1 MALMHDYA
9 ELINELRPTAE
20 QFTEIE
26 QYWVKRIQAFFTS
39 KPFKLESDNSLS
51 VDAAVEHLLRQ
62 AAQRRRENPGTMY
75 VGTVLQH
82 LVAAKLTIV
91 APEVEING
99 ASVADDPS
107 PRLPTVRPRTVSQNR
122 PRLRP
127 PVSSQLTTPTG
138 SGASSRKRHCDA
150 PYTRRRHCPVP
161 PGTGRSA
168 PLRCRAVRHPICT
181 CQIEVEY
188 GVVGLTHGVQNVRG
202 HAAGGR
208 PQVGFRLPAILR
220 LRGKPASHES
230 RQIAH
235 AQIAAEEIRLPFAVR
250 VAGDRGHAVKLPL
263 IRFFAGIRGK
273 HLHMRSGDGHV
284 TELVDDAI
292 EPVEIPMVFDGLE
305 AISAEDGKGHGV
317 DAGLAHQADVVIPD
331 FLRPLVGTIVA
342 TESDAASVRGQQF
355 WPYEVTSCTHGYLL
369 WQAAQ
374 GHGPYRIPADRHSW
388 PIVDTPP
395 VPAPLPEPTWVCS

>member
-1 MALMHDYA
+1 MH
-9 ELINELRPTAE
+9 
-20 QFTEIE
+20 
-26 QYWVKRIQAFFTS
+26 RIR
-39 KPFKLESDNSLS
+39 
-51 VDAAVEHLLRQ
+51 AAV
-62 AAQRRRENPGTMY
+62 T
-75 VGTVLQH
+75 
-82 LVAAKLTIV
+82 
-91 APEVEING
+91 APFRPEQ
-99 ASVADDPS
+99 DD
-107 PRLPTVRPRTVSQNR
+107 RLP
-122 PRLRP
+122 
-127 PVSSQLTTPTG
+127 
-138 SGASSRKRHCDA
+138 CDVA
-150 PYTRRRHCPVP
+150 QFDI
-161 PGTGRSA
+161 RSA
-168 PLRCRAVRHPICT
+168 T

-220 LRGKPASHES
+220 L
-230 RQIAH
+230 
-235 AQIAAEEIRLPFAVR
+235 
-250 VAGDRGHAVKLPL
+250 
-263 IRFFAGIRGK
+263 RGK

>member
-305 AISAEDGKGHGV
+305 RSQLKMA
-317 DAGLAHQADVVIPD
+317 
-331 FLRPLVGTIVA
+331 RA
-342 TESDAASVRGQQF
+342 TVL
-355 WPYEVTSCTHGYLL
+355 T
-369 WQAAQ
+369 
-374 GHGPYRIPADRHSW
+374 PAW
-388 PIVDTPP
+388 PIRRMSSSQISSGHWSG
-395 VPAPLPEPTWVCS
+395 L

>member
-168 PLRCRAVRHPICT
+168 PCDVAQFDIRSAT

-355 WPYEVTSCTHGYLL
+355 WPCEVTSCTHGYLL

-374 GHGPYRIPADRHSW
+374 GHGPYRIPADTS
-388 PIVDTPP
+388 
-395 VPAPLPEPTWVCS
+395 

>member
-1 MALMHDYA
+1 MKKILKRLATGFLAFATIVTALPTTAVHASEKQYWTESAERVGIVEKVMNDGSIGSTFKGRTSRGTMALMHDYA

-168 PLRCRAVRHPICT
+168 PLRCRAVRHPICHVSDRSRIWRRRIDARCAERQRSRRWRAT
-181 CQIEVEY
+181 A
-188 GVVGLTHGVQNVRG
+188 GWLP
-202 HAAGGR
+202 AAGHPAAARQASLPRIASDRSR
-208 PQVGFRLPAILR
+208 PDRS
-220 LRGKPASHES
+220 RGN
-230 RQIAH
+230 
-235 AQIAAEEIRLPFAVR
+235 
-250 VAGDRGHAVKLPL
+250 
-263 IRFFAGIRGK
+263 
-273 HLHMRSGDGHV
+273 
-284 TELVDDAI
+284 
-292 EPVEIPMVFDGLE
+292 
-305 AISAEDGKGHGV
+305 
-317 DAGLAHQADVVIPD
+317 
-331 FLRPLVGTIVA
+331 
-342 TESDAASVRGQQF
+342 
-355 WPYEVTSCTHGYLL
+355 
-369 WQAAQ
+369 
-374 GHGPYRIPADRHSW
+374 
-388 PIVDTPP
+388 TPP
-395 VPAPLPEPTWVCS
+395 LRRTCCG

>member
-122 PRLRP
+122 PRLRR
-127 PVSSQLTTPTG
+127 VRAL
-138 SGASSRKRHCDA
+138 RHENAIAMHRIRAAVTAPFRPEQDDRLPCDVA
-150 PYTRRRHCPVP
+150 QFDI
-161 PGTGRSA
+161 RSA
-168 PLRCRAVRHPICT
+168 T

-250 VAGDRGHAVKLPL
+250 VAGNRGHAVKLPL

>member
-161 PGTGRSA
+161 PEQDDRLPCDVAQFDIRSA
-168 PLRCRAVRHPICT
+168 T

-374 GHGPYRIPADRHSW
+374 GHGPYRIPADTS
-388 PIVDTPP
+388 
-395 VPAPLPEPTWVCS
+395 

>member
-220 LRGKPASHES
+220 LRGKPAPTNRVRSLTPRS
-230 RQIAH
+230 QPRKYASPSPYVLRV
-235 AQIAAEEIRLPFAVR
+235 IAAMPSSSHSSASSP
-250 VAGDRGHAVKLPL
+250 AY
-263 IRFFAGIRGK
+263 
-273 HLHMRSGDGHV
+273 
-284 TELVDDAI
+284 
-292 EPVEIPMVFDGLE
+292 E
-305 AISAEDGKGHGV
+305 ASTCTCG
-317 DAGLAHQADVVIPD
+317 P
-331 FLRPLVGTIVA
+331 A
-342 TESDAASVRGQQF
+342 T
-355 WPYEVTSCTHGYLL
+355 VTSPSLSMTRSSQSKSQWSSMGWSDL
-369 WQAAQ
+369 
-374 GHGPYRIPADRHSW
+374 S
-388 PIVDTPP
+388 
-395 VPAPLPEPTWVCS
+395 

>member
-1 MALMHDYA
+1 M
-9 ELINELRPTAE
+9 
-20 QFTEIE
+20 
-26 QYWVKRIQAFFTS
+26 
-39 KPFKLESDNSLS
+39 
-51 VDAAVEHLLRQ
+51 
-62 AAQRRRENPGTMY
+62 
-75 VGTVLQH
+75 
-82 LVAAKLTIV
+82 
-91 APEVEING
+91 
-99 ASVADDPS
+99 
-107 PRLPTVRPRTVSQNR
+107 
-122 PRLRP
+122 
-127 PVSSQLTTPTG
+127 
-138 SGASSRKRHCDA
+138 
-150 PYTRRRHCPVP
+150 
-161 PGTGRSA
+161 
-168 PLRCRAVRHPICT
+168 
-181 CQIEVEY
+181 
-188 GVVGLTHGVQNVRG
+188 VVGLTHGVQNVRG

-220 LRGKPASHES
+220 LRGKPTSHES

-355 WPYEVTSCTHGYLL
+355 WPCEVTSCTHGYLL

-374 GHGPYRIPADRHSW
+374 GHGPYRIPADTS
-388 PIVDTPP
+388 
-395 VPAPLPEPTWVCS
+395 

>member
-1 MALMHDYA
+1 MH
-9 ELINELRPTAE
+9 
-20 QFTEIE
+20 
-26 QYWVKRIQAFFTS
+26 RIR
-39 KPFKLESDNSLS
+39 
-51 VDAAVEHLLRQ
+51 AAV
-62 AAQRRRENPGTMY
+62 T
-75 VGTVLQH
+75 
-82 LVAAKLTIV
+82 
-91 APEVEING
+91 APFRPEQ
-99 ASVADDPS
+99 DD
-107 PRLPTVRPRTVSQNR
+107 RLP
-122 PRLRP
+122 
-127 PVSSQLTTPTG
+127 
-138 SGASSRKRHCDA
+138 CDVA
-150 PYTRRRHCPVP
+150 QFDI
-161 PGTGRSA
+161 RSA
-168 PLRCRAVRHPICT
+168 T

-355 WPYEVTSCTHGYLL
+355 WPYAKSRHARTVISFGRRRRATAHIGYQL
-369 WQAAQ
+369 
-374 GHGPYRIPADRHSW
+374 I
-388 PIVDTPP
+388 DTPGR
-395 VPAPLPEPTWVCS
+395 

>member
-1 MALMHDYA
+1 MHRIRTA
-9 ELINELRPTAE
+9 VTAPFRPE
-20 QFTEIE
+20 Q
-26 QYWVKRIQAFFTS
+26 
-39 KPFKLESDNSLS
+39 
-51 VDAAVEHLLRQ
+51 
-62 AAQRRRENPGTMY
+62 
-75 VGTVLQH
+75 
-82 LVAAKLTIV
+82 
-91 APEVEING
+91 
-99 ASVADDPS
+99 DD
-107 PRLPTVRPRTVSQNR
+107 RLP
-122 PRLRP
+122 
-127 PVSSQLTTPTG
+127 G
-138 SGASSRKRHCDA
+138 DA
-150 PYTRRRHCPVP
+150 TQFDI
-161 PGTGRSA
+161 RSA
-168 PLRCRAVRHPICT
+168 T

-188 GVVGLTHGVQNVRG
+188 GVVGLTHGVQNIRG
-202 HAAGGR
+202 RADD
-208 PQVGFRLPAILR
+208 LR
-220 LRGKPASHES
+220 LTGGLRLHGKPAAHES
-230 RQIAH
+230 RQVAH
-235 AQIAAEEIRLPFAVR
+235 AQITAEEIRLPFAVR

>member
-150 PYTRRRHCPVP
+150 PYTRRRHCPVRP
-161 PGTGRSA
+161 EQDDRLPCDVAQFDIRSA
-168 PLRCRAVRHPICT
+168 T

-235 AQIAAEEIRLPFAVR
+235 AQMQPRKYASPSPYVLRVIAAMPSSSHSSASSP
-250 VAGDRGHAVKLPL
+250 AY
-263 IRFFAGIRGK
+263 
-273 HLHMRSGDGHV
+273 
-284 TELVDDAI
+284 
-292 EPVEIPMVFDGLE
+292 E
-305 AISAEDGKGHGV
+305 ASTCTCG
-317 DAGLAHQADVVIPD
+317 P
-331 FLRPLVGTIVA
+331 A
-342 TESDAASVRGQQF
+342 T
-355 WPYEVTSCTHGYLL
+355 VTSPSLSMTRSSQSKSQWSSMGWRRSQLKMARATVL
-369 WQAAQ
+369 T
-374 GHGPYRIPADRHSW
+374 PAW
-388 PIVDTPP
+388 PIRRMSSSQISSGHWSG
-395 VPAPLPEPTWVCS
+395 L

>member
-82 LVAAKLTIV
+82 LVTAKLTIV

-150 PYTRRRHCPVP
+150 PYTRRRHCPFRPEQDDRLPCDVAQFDI
-161 PGTGRSA
+161 RSA
-168 PLRCRAVRHPICT
+168 T

-273 HLHMRSGDGHV
+273 HLHMRSGEGHV

-374 GHGPYRIPADRHSW
+374 GHGPYRIPADTS
-388 PIVDTPP
+388 
-395 VPAPLPEPTWVCS
+395 

>member
-168 PLRCRAVRHPICT
+168 PLRCRAVRHPICHVSDRSRIWRRRIDARCAERQRSRRWRAT
-181 CQIEVEY
+181 A
-188 GVVGLTHGVQNVRG
+188 GWLP
-202 HAAGGR
+202 AAGHPAAARQASLPRIASDRSR
-208 PQVGFRLPAILR
+208 PDRSRGNTPPPSPYVLR
-220 LRGKPASHES
+220 V
-230 RQIAH
+230 
-235 AQIAAEEIRLPFAVR
+235 IAAMPSSSHSSASSP
-250 VAGDRGHAVKLPL
+250 AY
-263 IRFFAGIRGK
+263 
-273 HLHMRSGDGHV
+273 
-284 TELVDDAI
+284 
-292 EPVEIPMVFDGLE
+292 E
-305 AISAEDGKGHGV
+305 ASTCTCG
-317 DAGLAHQADVVIPD
+317 P
-331 FLRPLVGTIVA
+331 A
-342 TESDAASVRGQQF
+342 T
-355 WPYEVTSCTHGYLL
+355 VTSPSLSMTRSSQSKSQWSSMGWRRSQLKMARATVL
-369 WQAAQ
+369 T
-374 GHGPYRIPADRHSW
+374 PAW
-388 PIVDTPP
+388 PIRRMSSSQISSGHWSG
-395 VPAPLPEPTWVCS
+395 L

>member
-168 PLRCRAVRHPICT
+168 PRR

-374 GHGPYRIPADRHSW
+374 GHGPYRIPADTS
-388 PIVDTPP
+388 
-395 VPAPLPEPTWVCS
+395 

>member
-1 MALMHDYA
+1 MHRIRTA
-9 ELINELRPTAE
+9 VTAPFRPE
-20 QFTEIE
+20 Q
-26 QYWVKRIQAFFTS
+26 
-39 KPFKLESDNSLS
+39 
-51 VDAAVEHLLRQ
+51 
-62 AAQRRRENPGTMY
+62 
-75 VGTVLQH
+75 
-82 LVAAKLTIV
+82 
-91 APEVEING
+91 
-99 ASVADDPS
+99 DD
-107 PRLPTVRPRTVSQNR
+107 RLP
-122 PRLRP
+122 
-127 PVSSQLTTPTG
+127 
-138 SGASSRKRHCDA
+138 CDVA
-150 PYTRRRHCPVP
+150 QFDI
-161 PGTGRSA
+161 RSA
-168 PLRCRAVRHPICT
+168 T

-188 GVVGLTHGVQNVRG
+188 GVVGLTHGVQNIRG
-202 HAAGGR
+202 RADD
-208 PQVGFRLPAILR
+208 LR
-220 LRGKPASHES
+220 LTAGLRLTVDLRLTGGLRLHGKPAAHES
-230 RQIAH
+230 RQVAH
-235 AQIAAEEIRLPFAVR
+235 AQITAEEIRLPRAVC
-250 VAGDRGHAVKLPL
+250 VAGERGRAIKLPL
-263 IRFFAGIRGK
+263 IRFFAGICGK

-317 DAGLAHQADVVIPD
+317 DAGLAHQTDVVIPD

>member
-1 MALMHDYA
+1 MNDGSIGSTFKGRTSRGTMALMHDYA

-62 AAQRRRENPGTMY
+62 TAQRRRENPGTMY

-138 SGASSRKRHCDA
+138 SGASSRKRHYDA

-161 PGTGRSA
+161 PGTGR
-168 PLRCRAVRHPICT
+168 
-181 CQIEVEY
+181 
-188 GVVGLTHGVQNVRG
+188 
-202 HAAGGR
+202 
-208 PQVGFRLPAILR
+208 
-220 LRGKPASHES
+220 
-230 RQIAH
+230 
-235 AQIAAEEIRLPFAVR
+235 
-250 VAGDRGHAVKLPL
+250 DRGRAVKLPF

-284 TELVDDAI
+284 TELVDDAT

-317 DAGLAHQADVVIPD
+317 DVGLAHQADVVIPD

-355 WPYEVTSCTHGYLL
+355 WPCEVTSCTHGYLL

-374 GHGPYRIPADRHSW
+374 GHGPYRIPADTS
-388 PIVDTPP
+388 
-395 VPAPLPEPTWVCS
+395 

>member
-1 MALMHDYA
+1 MNDGSIGSTFKGRTSRGTMALMHDYA

-305 AISAEDGKGHGV
+305 RSQLKMA
-317 DAGLAHQADVVIPD
+317 
-331 FLRPLVGTIVA
+331 RA
-342 TESDAASVRGQQF
+342 TVL
-355 WPYEVTSCTHGYLL
+355 T
-369 WQAAQ
+369 
-374 GHGPYRIPADRHSW
+374 PAW
-388 PIVDTPP
+388 PIRRMSSSQISSGHWSG
-395 VPAPLPEPTWVCS
+395 L

>member
-168 PLRCRAVRHPICT
+168 PCDVAQFDIRSAT

-374 GHGPYRIPADRHSW
+374 GHGPYRIPADTS
-388 PIVDTPP
+388 
-395 VPAPLPEPTWVCS
+395 

>member
-168 PLRCRAVRHPICT
+168 PLRCRAVRHPICHVSDRSRIWRRRIDARCAERQRSRRWRAT
-181 CQIEVEY
+181 A
-188 GVVGLTHGVQNVRG
+188 GWLP
-202 HAAGGR
+202 AAGHPAAARQASLPRIASDRSR
-208 PQVGFRLPAILR
+208 PD
-220 LRGKPASHES
+220 
-230 RQIAH
+230 
-235 AQIAAEEIRLPFAVR
+235 AAEEIRLPFAVR